1 MPYVASR
8 VERGL
13 GDEQGDFYWVMVL
26 GGLPYIT
33 EEMFVEIFKSNP
45 LKLPYWVWLQPI
57 LFPKSYLGNFH

>member
-13 GDEQGDFYWVMVL
+13 GDEQGYWVMVL
-26 GGLPYIT
+26 GGGLPYIT
-33 EEMFVEIFKSNP
+33 EGMFVEIFKSNP